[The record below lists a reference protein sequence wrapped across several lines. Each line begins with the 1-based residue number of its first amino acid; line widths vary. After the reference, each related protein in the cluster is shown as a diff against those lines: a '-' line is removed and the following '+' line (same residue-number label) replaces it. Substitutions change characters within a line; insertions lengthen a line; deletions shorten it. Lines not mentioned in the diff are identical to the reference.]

1 MISCMKWLM
10 QLCSLRQNKLNLC
23 NYQKDNI
30 VAIDIFAEKFAAV
43 AGVLIIDVKAVIAV
57 IELLLLLLQ

>member
-10 QLCSLRQNKLNLC
+10 QLCSLRQNKLNLR

-30 VAIDIFAEKFAAV
+30 GAIDIFAEKFAAV
-43 AGVLIIDVKAVIAV
+43 PGVLIIGVKAVIAA